1 MVISKLSRVSIMLP
15 YPGPFDLTKKAIR
28 DFAFVESDG
37 VATDVAP
44 VK

>member
-15 YPGPFDLTKKAIR
+15 YAGPIDLTKKAIR
-28 DFAFVESDG
+28 DFAFVESDD